1 MTHKLKR
8 PVAFLSAF
16 VMVMA
21 MLLYFPGGTSSL
33 DFGLKASAA
42 TITPTEPSTN
52 SNGVYRIGTAAELYW
67 FAKLVNNGNKSAN
80 AVLTDNITMN
90 TNVLVN
96 GTLNSNTDNFTSW
109 TPIGKNTNA
118 YTGTFDGQGYTIS
131 GLYLNDSNLDFVGLF
146 GYAGSNGTVKNVGVV
161 DSYFNGG

>member
-42 TITPTEPSTN
+42 TISPTKPSTN
-52 SNGVYRIGTAAELYW
+52 SNGEYLIGAAAELYW
-67 FAKLVNNGNKSAN
+67 FVELVNSGNTSAN
-80 AVLTDNITMN
+80 AVLTADIT
-90 TNVLVN
+90 VN
-96 GTLNSNTDNFTSW
+96 SNLLNS
-109 TPIGKNTNA
+109 
-118 YTGTFDGQGYTIS
+118 
-131 GLYLNDSNLDFVGLF
+131 LNDD
-146 GYAGSNGTVKNVGVV
+146 GTVP
-161 DSYFNGG
+161 DRITQSAACI